1 MMMFTVKL
9 GNMRPRH
16 TAKLYGQAGTV
27 DNRRRSIITL
37 LGKEALVKGLYVMVK
52 VMATLMATLMAKLTA
67 TQAPIILADLNC
79 DPVFNKGPAAQT
91 KQLPSITP
99 K

>member
-52 VMATLMATLMAKLTA
+52 VMATLMATLMAKPTPA
-67 TQAPIILADLNC
+67 ILADL
-79 DPVFNKGPAAQT
+79 DRASVFNKGPVAQT